1 MRGIALLRIVL
12 AVVALNTLPAVASAQ
27 CVTFDKPEEFFA
39 RSEVVFRG
47 TVVATKATGAQGD
60 HQIVDIATFMVKE
73 SWKGNPAR
81 EVQVRADQPFEK
93 SKEYVVF
100 AGGTP
105 FSTSIECRWTEPI
118 ERAKAKLDWL
128 RKNRLASKP
137 RASTSA
143 PRSKTE

>member
-1 MRGIALLRIVL
+1 MVCAAQAAPIQAYPSECYPHFSPS
-12 AVVALNTLPAVASAQ
+12 ATL
-27 CVTFDKPEEFFA
+27 T
-39 RSEVVFRG
+39 
-47 TVVATKATGAQGD
+47 ATGAQGD
-60 HQIVDIATFMVKE
+60 HQIVDIATFLVKE